1 MGSKY
6 LQSLSREKYDAL
18 NKKLYDIQTQQC
30 YICQKVIDLDL
41 QTTNIDHIIPLT
53 LKGKDNE
60 SNFALTH
67 ESCNKSKLDSN
78 LDIARRLHTL
88 KNIQDKIHET
98 ENKAASLKHVL
109 DFYGGSKYDFKYKV
123 ENDALVY
130 SFSEMGNNEI
140 FRNIIFNDA
149 LSNEKTSFIK
159 VPLEYIFHDD
169 NINPRGINR
178 TISKLIKE
186 FDKGNP
192 QLHVCLARIHDNKI
206 KIFDGQHKTV
216 AQILLGTKDLLLRL
230 FLEPDVDRLT
240 ETNTNAGSTLRQIA
254 FDKSIL
260 RQLYNSLYLE
270 RLSKYQENHN
280 LEPDDFSFSE
290 EQLINH
296 FKGEGVN
303 IKKLIIENIKHSI
316 TYSPK
321 NKFKDYIDFEG
332 KAKELPISH
341 SAYDKVF
348 LNMFINS
355 KLILNTNMDYKADEG
370 NNPRTLEVNQLVQLL
385 NMIAEELYIGK
396 FIPEVGVYRIEN
408 KIVDGKD
415 QDISDDHL
423 AAFRMSKEEIMYNWL
438 MYLKKA
444 IEIYFD
450 NTGKLYDDKKLF
462 QEPFDEQIWTN
473 IRNFLRNLS
482 ELPLWKDKSMASTI
496 FAGKNTYD
504 YWHSI
509 FEKGENPDGA
519 NVLAKPLNYIELIKP
534 NETEG

>member
-1 MGSKY
+1 MSSKY
-6 LQSLSREKYDAL
+6 LQSLTREKYEEL
-18 NKKLYDIQTQQC
+18 SKKLYEIQC
-30 YICQKVIDLDL
+30 SKCFICQKKIDFEL
-41 QTTNIDHIIPLT
+41 QTTNIDHIIPSN

-60 SNFALTH
+60 NNFALTH
-67 ESCNKSKLDSN
+67 ESCNKSKLDSS
-78 LDIARRLHTL
+78 LDIARRLHIL
-88 KNIQDKIHET
+88 KNIQDEIYET

-109 DFYGGSKYDFKYKV
+109 DFYKGSKYDFKYKV

-140 FRNIIFNDA
+140 FRNNIFVDS

-159 VPLEYIFHDD
+159 VPLEYIFHDE

-186 FDKGNP
+186 FKKGNP

-216 AQILLGTKDLLLRL
+216 AQILLGSKDLLVRL
-230 FLEPDVDRLT
+230 FIEPDVDRLT

-260 RQLYNSLYLE
+260 RQLYNTLYLE
-270 RLSKYQENHN
+270 KLSKYQDDHN

-316 TYSPK
+316 TYSSK

-348 LNMFINS
+348 LNMFIDS
-355 KLILNTNMDYKADEG
+355 KLILNTHMDDKADEG
-370 NNPRTLEVNQLVQLL
+370 NNPRTLEVNQLVKLL
-385 NMIAEELYIGK
+385 NIIAEELYIGK
-396 FIPEVGVYRIEN
+396 FDPEVGVYRIEN

-423 AAFRMSKEEIMYNWL
+423 TAFRLGKEEIMYNWL
-438 MYLKKA
+438 RYLKKA
-444 IEIYFD
+444 IENYFD
-450 NTGKLYDDKKLF
+450 NTGKLY
-462 QEPFDEQIWTN
+462 E
-473 IRNFLRNLS
+473 
-482 ELPLWKDKSMASTI
+482 
-496 FAGKNTYD
+496 
-504 YWHSI
+504 H
-509 FEKGENPDGA
+509 
-519 NVLAKPLNYIELIKP
+519 
-534 NETEG
+534 